1 MKVIEDEGFCTACG
15 NYLEY
20 KYGEDNFSYIKKDLS
35 SYQKYKDIFLFECPV
50 CSFISDNISSEE
62 GILHANVAK
71 TYEFKKLYSY
81 AHLNGLDKELYN
93 NFSSKIPANLY
104 EAYALICLESKN
116 FEKYVR
122 VVNKCIELKEL
133 MAFKYSRA
141 KDEVAHEE
149 GNAEQYAELNELINE
164 GIKTNR
170 EQINFY
176 FQYVENKNVFVSLIY
191 IENLIKMNLLED
203 AQKEFSTITKKHF
216 IDDDLKNYFQN
227 LINN

>member
-15 NYLEY
+15 NYLEF
-20 KYGEDNFSYIKKDLS
+20 KYGEDSFSYLKKDLS
-35 SYQKYKDIFLFECPV
+35 NYEKYKDMFLFECPI
-50 CSFISDNISSEE
+50 CGFISDNIASEE
-62 GILHANVAK
+62 GILYENVAK
-71 TYEFKKLYSY
+71 TYEFKQLYSY

-104 EAYALICLESKN
+104 EAYSLICLESKN
-116 FEKYVR
+116 FEKYIR

-133 MAFKYSRA
+133 MALKYSRA

-149 GNAEQYAELNELINE
+149 GNANQYDELIELINE

-176 FQYVENKNVFVSLIY
+176 FHYVENKNIFVVLIY
-191 IENLIKMNLLED
+191 IENLIKMKLIDD
-203 AQKEFSTITKKHF
+203 AEKEFLAITKKYF
-216 IDDDLKNYFQN
+216 IEEDLKQYFQN